1 MYSIDVPQVP
11 SRFPQDA
18 ELPGFFSFQPELFC
32 VLGISPCGFGPS
44 LARPDGL
51 GIECEAEHS
60 LWLCF
65 DFVWQGRG
73 SQRAFRVFVAYALCG
88 I

>member
-32 VLGISPCGFGPS
+32 VLGISPCGFGLS

-73 SQRAFRVFVAYALCG
+73 SQRAFRVFIAYALCG